1 MGNNLYAAI
10 KSVEATFVQGV
21 STNHTLFNITV
32 GDKKIIKKMSTKI
45 SITWKGHLWV
55 FSSDYSTEMPPSD
68 YILMALKN
76 THSFAWRMR
85 FAYVSGHL

>member
-10 KSVEATFVQGV
+10 KSVEATCVQGV

-45 SITWKGHLWV
+45 SIT
-55 FSSDYSTEMPPSD
+55 
-68 YILMALKN
+68 
-76 THSFAWRMR
+76 
-85 FAYVSGHL
+85 

>member
-32 GDKKIIKKMSTKI
+32 GDKKIIKN
-45 SITWKGHLWV
+45 V
-55 FSSDYSTEMPPSD
+55 N
-68 YILMALKN
+68 KN
-76 THSFAWRMR
+76 Q
-85 FAYVSGHL
+85 